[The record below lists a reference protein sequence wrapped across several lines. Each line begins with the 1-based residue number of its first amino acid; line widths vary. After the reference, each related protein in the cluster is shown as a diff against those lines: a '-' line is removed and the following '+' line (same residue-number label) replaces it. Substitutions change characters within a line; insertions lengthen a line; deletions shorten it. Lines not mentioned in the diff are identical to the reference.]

1 MRAVPWIGFQQS
13 HLVQLFLIHRLGHPI
28 WSPFATIAANCFAPH
43 WLRLQAGSSGDCNQ
57 NAALA
62 KIDTH
67 RPEGLRAFN
76 FLSGLSGACRRSPR
90 HTDAFQSTPSNPNDT
105 CCRLDCFCLR
115 SPPPRIKKRGVTLRS
130 LLSYFCHFP

>member
-1 MRAVPWIGFQQS
+1 MRAIPWIGFQQS

-67 RPEGLRAFN
+67 RPAGLRAFN

-90 HTDAFQSTPSNPNDT
+90 HTDAFQSTPSSPNDI
-105 CCRLDCFCLR
+105 CCRLDCCFIHILKILR
-115 SPPPRIKKRGVTLRS
+115 SSPPCKKYGTRGHA
-130 LLSYFCHFP
+130 YP